1 MAKTDWAQLN
11 AEFLQE
17 HEATGISAKDW
28 CDSRGLN
35 YNSARRYLKS
45 RGQSPAQPDK
55 SRVAA
60 QSAHSEVR
68 KTTQSAQ
75 SAQTKGN
82 EAKAKGGERRGEKS
96 SASTYTPASLDQNS
110 KTNSGRQPDGRFDK
124 GNRESVGNQGNQ
136 NPPNKWQPGDRPA
149 LTHGGYAKFLDAEEL
164 FDQARELQL
173 RDELD
178 FTRARVISVTKLLKG
193 LQQDLVTASEMTDNA
208 ARTAHASGLCI
219 VADADTGYGNAMN
232 VRRTVRDYTQPRP
245 RGKKLA
251 RRLRT
256 ALIDDYVRRDK
267 QSRDYPKK
275 KRVEP
280 PGSPRIQTATPAQ
293 RRLALTLRREQ
304 IEKGLTA

>member
-60 QSAHSEVR
+60 QTAHSEVR
-68 KTTQSAQ
+68 KTAQ
-75 SAQTKGN
+75 SAQAKGN
-82 EAKAKGGERRGEKS
+82 EAKAKGGEGRGEKS
-96 SASTYTPASLDQNS
+96 SSSTHTSTDPAQNP
-110 KTNSGRQPDGRFDK
+110 KTNGRDSSGRFTE
-124 GNRESVGNQGNQ
+124 GNPGNP
-136 NPPNKWQPGDRPA
+136 NPVTKWKPGDRPA

-173 RDELD
+173 RDELE

-193 LQQDLVTASEMTDNA
+193 LQQDLVTATEMTDRIALYDKILKAEQALDRNIQRIESIERTLSALMVDAVNVPKIEEDTRRIRA
-208 ARTAHASGLCI
+208 ATRKLTAE
-219 VADADTGYGNAMN
+219 AD
-232 VRRTVRDYTQPRP
+232 
-245 RGKKLA
+245 
-251 RRLRT
+251 RLEK
-256 ALIDDYVRRDK
+256 DG
-267 QSRDYPKK
+267 
-275 KRVEP
+275 
-280 PGSPRIQTATPAQ
+280 GSEATPVSEMVSELQ
-293 RRLALTLRREQ
+293 VMGTG
-304 IEKGLTA
+304 GLMS

>member
-45 RGQSPAQPDK
+45 RGQSPAQPDI

-68 KTTQSAQ
+68 KTAQSAQ
-75 SAQTKGN
+75 SAQAKGN

-96 SASTYTPASLDQNS
+96 SSSTQSQPEADQNP
-110 KTNSGRQPDGRFDK
+110 KTNGRDSSGRFTE
-124 GNRESVGNQGNQ
+124 GNPGNP
-136 NPPNKWQPGDRPA
+136 NPVTKWKPGDRPA

-193 LQQDLVTASEMTDNA
+193 LQQDLVTASEMTDRIALYDKILKAEQALDRNIQRIESIERTLSALRIDEVSVPKIEEDTRRIRAA
-208 ARTAHASGLCI
+208 ARKLTAE
-219 VADADTGYGNAMN
+219 AD
-232 VRRTVRDYTQPRP
+232 
-245 RGKKLA
+245 
-251 RRLRT
+251 RLEK
-256 ALIDDYVRRDK
+256 DG
-267 QSRDYPKK
+267 
-275 KRVEP
+275 
-280 PGSPRIQTATPAQ
+280 GSEATPVSEMVSE
-293 RRLALTLRREQ
+293 LHDMGTG
-304 IEKGLTA
+304 GLMS

>member
-45 RGQSPAQPDK
+45 RGQPSEPYKK

-68 KTTQSAQ
+68 KTAQSAQ
-75 SAQTKGN
+75 SAQAKGN
-82 EAKAKGGERRGEKS
+82 EAKAKGGERRGGRS
-96 SASTYTPASLDQNS
+96 SASTRTPADSVQNP
-110 KTNSGRQPDGRFDK
+110 KTNGRDSSGRFTE
-124 GNRESVGNQGNQ
+124 GNPGNP
-136 NPPNKWQPGDRPA
+136 NPVTKWKPGDRPA

-193 LQQDLVTASEMTDNA
+193 LQQDLVTASEMTDRIALYDKILKAEQALDRNIQRIESIERTLSALRIDEVSVPKIEEDTRRIRAA
-208 ARTAHASGLCI
+208 AR
-219 VADADTGYGNAMN
+219 
-232 VRRTVRDYTQPRP
+232 
-245 RGKKLA
+245 K
-251 RRLRT
+251 
-256 ALIDDYVRRDK
+256 
-267 QSRDYPKK
+267 
-275 KRVEP
+275 
-280 PGSPRIQTATPAQ
+280 
-293 RRLALTLRREQ
+293 
-304 IEKGLTA
+304 LTAEADRLERDGGSEVTPVSEMVTELQGMGTGGLMGSS

>member
-45 RGQSPAQPDK
+45 RGQSPAQPEK

-60 QSAHSEVR
+60 QSAQSEVR
-68 KTTQSAQ
+68 KTAQSAQ

-82 EAKAKGGERRGEKS
+82 EGKAKRGEGRGERSYS
-96 SASTYTPASLDQNS
+96 STQTPDDSGQNP
-110 KTNSGRQPDGRFDK
+110 KRKSGRQPDGRFGV
-124 GNRESVGNQGNQ
+124 GNRESVGNPGN
-136 NPPNKWQPGDRPA
+136 PSPVAKWKPGDRPA
-149 LTHGGYAKFLDAEEL
+149 LTHGGYAQFLDAEEL

-193 LQQDLVTASEMTDNA
+193 LQQDLVTASEMTDRIALYDKILKAEQALDRNIQRIESIERTLSALRIDEVSVPKIEEDTRRIRAA
-208 ARTAHASGLCI
+208 AR
-219 VADADTGYGNAMN
+219 
-232 VRRTVRDYTQPRP
+232 
-245 RGKKLA
+245 K
-251 RRLRT
+251 
-256 ALIDDYVRRDK
+256 
-267 QSRDYPKK
+267 
-275 KRVEP
+275 
-280 PGSPRIQTATPAQ
+280 
-293 RRLALTLRREQ
+293 
-304 IEKGLTA
+304 LTAEADRLEKDGGSESTPVSEMVTELQGMGTGGLMS

>member
-60 QSAHSEVR
+60 QSA
-68 KTTQSAQ
+68 Q

-82 EAKAKGGERRGEKS
+82 EAKAEGGERRGEKS

-193 LQQDLVTASEMTDNA
+193 LQQDLVNATEMTDRIALYDKILKAEQALDRNIQRIESIERTLSALRIDEVSVPKIEEDTRRIRAA
-208 ARTAHASGLCI
+208 AR
-219 VADADTGYGNAMN
+219 
-232 VRRTVRDYTQPRP
+232 
-245 RGKKLA
+245 K
-251 RRLRT
+251 
-256 ALIDDYVRRDK
+256 
-267 QSRDYPKK
+267 
-275 KRVEP
+275 
-280 PGSPRIQTATPAQ
+280 
-293 RRLALTLRREQ
+293 
-304 IEKGLTA
+304 LTAEADRLEKDGGSESTPVSEMVTELQGMGTGGLMS

>member
-11 AEFLQE
+11 AEFQQE

-45 RGQSPAQPDK
+45 RGQTPAQPDK

-68 KTTQSAQ
+68 NTAQSAQ

-96 SASTYTPASLDQNS
+96 SASTRTPADSAQNP
-110 KTNSGRQPDGRFDK
+110 KTNGRDSSGRFTE
-124 GNRESVGNQGNQ
+124 GNPGNP
-136 NPPNKWQPGDRPA
+136 NPVTKWKPGDRPA

-173 RDELD
+173 RDELE
-178 FTRARVISVTKLLKG
+178 FTRARVISVTQLLKG
-193 LQQDLVTASEMTDNA
+193 LQQDLATATEMTDRIALYDKILKAEQALDRNIQRIESIERTLSALRIDEVSVPKIEEDTRRIRA
-208 ARTAHASGLCI
+208 ATR
-219 VADADTGYGNAMN
+219 
-232 VRRTVRDYTQPRP
+232 
-245 RGKKLA
+245 K
-251 RRLRT
+251 
-256 ALIDDYVRRDK
+256 
-267 QSRDYPKK
+267 
-275 KRVEP
+275 
-280 PGSPRIQTATPAQ
+280 
-293 RRLALTLRREQ
+293 
-304 IEKGLTA
+304 LTAEADRLEKDGGSDSTPVSEMLSELHEMGTGGLMGNS

>member
-68 KTTQSAQ
+68 KTAQSAQ
-75 SAQTKGN
+75 SAQAKGN
-82 EAKAKGGERRGEKS
+82 EAKAKGGERRGEKPS
-96 SASTYTPASLDQNS
+96 SSTQSQPEPDQTS
-110 KTNSGRQPDGRFDK
+110 KNKGRDGSGRFVRGEYE
-124 GNRESVGNQGNQ
+124 GNP
-136 NPPNKWQPGDRPA
+136 NPPANIKPGMQIA
-149 LTHGGYAKFLDAEEL
+149 KTHGGYAKYLDAEEL

-193 LQQDLVTASEMTDNA
+193 LQQDLVTATEMTDRIALYDKILKAEQALDRNIQRIESIERTLSALRIDEVSVPKIEEDTRRIRAA
-208 ARTAHASGLCI
+208 ARKLTAE
-219 VADADTGYGNAMN
+219 AD
-232 VRRTVRDYTQPRP
+232 
-245 RGKKLA
+245 
-251 RRLRT
+251 RLEK
-256 ALIDDYVRRDK
+256 DG
-267 QSRDYPKK
+267 
-275 KRVEP
+275 
-280 PGSPRIQTATPAQ
+280 GSEATPVSEMVTELQ
-293 RRLALTLRREQ
+293 GMGTG
-304 IEKGLTA
+304 GLMNN